1 MTVSVHIKRAYEAS
15 ADSDGFRVLVDR
27 LWPRG
32 LSKAT
37 LKYDRWC
44 KDLAPSSE
52 LRKWFG
58 HQTDRW
64 EDFRRDYVTEL
75 KSEQAQALMGEILDE
90 AQGRPITLVYG
101 ARDPEHNQAVVLA
114 ELLAA
119 RARHRPRSPSH
130 TRASN
135 RSSASA
141 ARTRRRSRRLRPSSR
156 EWR

>member
-90 AQGRPITLVYG
+90 AKDRPITLVYG

-119 RARHRPRSPSH
+119 RARHH
-130 TRASN
+130 
-135 RSSASA
+135 
-141 ARTRRRSRRLRPSSR
+141 
-156 EWR
+156 